1 VDIAAFL
8 RSINPFDLLIVL
20 GLMAMFIL
28 GYIQGTVRRLLG
40 IASILFSFVLA
51 AQLHGPLGDFLAQ
64 NWEQFP
70 ESYSRMIGMGA
81 VFVAATIGFTIAI
94 QAFYRVVPLF
104 QKYPVV
110 DELLGGLLGVLQGAI
125 IIAAVIMILD
135 PFYQLPGIP
144 KFAGEMGFLRSL
156 YEAYSPSATA
166 LLYRE
171 QIIPG
176 VIAVAGALLPQAVRA
191 VFPGKGS

>member
-1 VDIAAFL
+1 MDIAAFL
-8 RSINPFDLLIVL
+8 RSISPFDLLVVL

-40 IASILFSFVLA
+40 IASIAFSFVLA
-51 AQLHGPLGDFLAQ
+51 AQLHEPLGDFLAQ

-70 ESYSRMIGMGA
+70 ESYSRMIGMGS

-94 QAFYRVVPLF
+94 QALYRVVPLF

-110 DELLGGLLGVLQGAI
+110 DELLGGVLGVLQGAI

-144 KFAGEMGFLRSL
+144 KFDGEMSVLRSL
-156 YEAYSPSATA
+156 YEAYTGSATA
-166 LLYRE
+166 TLYRE